1 MRFYYFIF
9 LFAISYL
16 NAAPI
21 PGESPVFTIDSADF
35 QIMVY
40 TIQVD

>member
-9 LFAISYL
+9 LFAVSYL

-21 PGESPVFTIDSADF
+21 PGKLPVSPFDPAD
-35 QIMVY
+35 V
-40 TIQVD
+40 